1 MASVSWNYPQ
11 DRLIALRGT
20 NAAAAAASPVA
31 NGVDVARLN
40 FRYRIEGDNAPW
52 RPVRA
57 FDDSAQV
64 FIEFPAGI
72 GQGEIPPLFVIG
84 PNGGGELV
92 NYRVRERYIVV
103 DRLFS
108 AAELRLGKH
117 PQQTVRIRSEE
128 HTSELQSLLRISY
141 AVFCLKK
148 KNKNT

>member
-1 MASVSWNYPQ
+1 MRISDWS
-11 DRLIALRGT
+11 
-20 NAAAAAASPVA
+20 S
-31 NGVDVARLN
+31 DVCSSDL
-40 FRYRIEGDNAPW
+40 
-52 RPVRA
+52 
-57 FDDSAQV
+57 DSAQV

-117 PQQTVRIRSEE
+117 PKQTVRIVRDDGHQRGGARRCAGMVKRPEGGGRYPRRPP
-128 HTSELQSLLRISY
+128 TQPRQQ
-141 AVFCLKK
+141 
-148 KNKNT
+148 

>member
-1 MASVSWNYPQ
+1 MRIGDWSSDVCSSDLLELRATERTWMASVSWNYPQ

-108 AAELRLGKH
+108 AAELRLDRKST
-117 PQQTVRIRSEE
+117 P
-128 HTSELQSLLRISY
+128 L
-141 AVFCLKK
+141 
-148 KNKNT
+148 NTNH

>member
-57 FDDSAQV
+57 FDDSDQV

-84 PNGGGELV
+84 HNGGRELV
-92 NYRVRERYIVV
+92 TYRIRERSLFIDV
-103 DRLFS
+103 LFS
-108 AAELRLGKH
+108 AA
-117 PQQTVRIRSEE
+117 QQRIC
-128 HTSELQSLLRISY
+128 TQ
-141 AVFCLKK
+141 
-148 KNKNT
+148 

>member
-1 MASVSWNYPQ
+1 MRIGDWSSDVCSSDLLELRATERTWMASVSWNYPQ

-84 PNGGGELV
+84 PNGGGE
-92 NYRVRERYIVV
+92 
-103 DRLFS
+103 
-108 AAELRLGKH
+108 
-117 PQQTVRIRSEE
+117 RSEE
-128 HTSELQSLLRISY
+128 HTSELKSLMRIPY

-148 KNKNT
+148 KRKND